1 MRTVLFVCEGN
12 IFRSQIAEAVF
23 RARAPVGWTAAS
35 AGTQVRQDALHPEAV
50 ELMREIGISM
60 VGQRP
65 KPLTPEALALA
76 SRVVAI
82 CEGIDGERWPVRDP
96 ANLPETRWR
105 EIRDDLIA
113 RVDDL
118 IERLKDVD
126 D

>member
-1 MRTVLFVCEGN
+1 MRAVLFVCEGN

-60 VGQRP
+60 AGQTP
-65 KPLTPEALALA
+65 KPLTQEALAAA

-82 CEGIDGERWPVRDP
+82 CDGVDGERWPVVDP
-96 ANLPETRWR
+96 ADLLKTRWR
-105 EIRDDLIA
+105 EIRDDLVA
-113 RVDDL
+113 RVDKL
-118 IERLKDVD
+118 IGRLERLGE
-126 D
+126 